1 MNIRSIRRRCSEL
14 SQQDIYISLDIGSSS
29 IKVLI
34 GEMSEQQLHVIGVG
48 HVKSTGIRKGAI
60 VDIDA
65 TVQSIKKAVEQAER
79 MTGIKIHDVILG
91 VPANQTFLQPV
102 KGVVAVNSENREI
115 GDDDLERVIESAQVM
130 SIPPER
136 ELVNLIPKQFI
147 VDNLD
152 EIKDPRGMIGIRLEM
167 DATMITTSKTLLHN
181 VLRCVERAGLQ
192 IREIY
197 LQPLAAG
204 YFALTEDEKNQ
215 GTAYIDLGGGSTTI
229 AVFEEGLLNHTGVI
243 PVGGEHIT
251 KDLSIVL
258 KTPTEQAEK
267 IKRQFGHA
275 FYDDA
280 SDDELFEVPV
290 VGTDTTDQYNQRY
303 IAEIIGVRLEEMF
316 ELVLDELARLG
327 VRDLP
332 GGIVITGGVA
342 QLEGIAQLAREV
354 MQTRVRV
361 FVPDYIGVRDP
372 AFTTSVGLI
381 RYAYADDKFYGRS
394 PITDASPYIAAT
406 TQSTPAK
413 KQSQQVE
420 YTDNSNKVSV
430 IDRAKNIFNKFFE

>member
-1 MNIRSIRRRCSEL
+1 MNH
-14 SQQDIYISLDIGSSS
+14 QDIYVSLDIGSAS

-34 GEMSEQQLHVIGVG
+34 GEMSDDQLHVIGVG
-48 HVKSTGIRKGAI
+48 HVKSNGIRKGAI

-65 TVQSIKKAVEQAER
+65 TVQSIKKAVDQAER
-79 MTGIKIHDVILG
+79 MTGIKIEEVVLG
-91 VPANQTFLQPV
+91 VPANQTYLQSV
-102 KGVVAVNSENREI
+102 KGVVAVNGDNREI
-115 GDDDLERVIESAQVM
+115 TDDDLERVIESAQVM

-136 ELVNLIPKQFI
+136 ELVNLIPRQFI

-167 DATMITTSKTLLHN
+167 DATMITTSKTLVHN

-204 YFALTEDEKNQ
+204 FFALTEDEKNQ

-229 AVFEEGLLNHTGVI
+229 AVFEEGLLTHTSVI
-243 PVGGEHIT
+243 PVGGDHIT

-267 IKRQFGHA
+267 IKKQYGHA

-290 VGTDTTDQYNQRY
+290 VGTDSTDQYSQRY
-303 IAEIIGVRLEEMF
+303 ISEIIGVRLEELF
-316 ELVLDELARLG
+316 ELILDELARLG
-327 VRDLP
+327 IRDLP
-332 GGIVITGGVA
+332 GGVVITGGVA
-342 QLEGIAQLAREV
+342 QLEGLAQLARQV
-354 MQTRVRV
+354 MMTRVRIYT
-361 FVPDYIGVRDP
+361 PDYIGVREP
-372 AFTTSVGLI
+372 AFTTAVGLI
-381 RYAYADDKFYGRS
+381 RYAHSDDKFYGRS
-394 PITDASPYIAAT
+394 TGNAAPAYVPYPAQT
-406 TQSTPAK
+406 TPSK
-413 KQSQQVE
+413 KQSNATE
-420 YTDNSNKVSV
+420 KLENGNKVRV
-430 IDRAKNIFNKFFE
+430 IDRAKNILNKFFE

>member
-1 MNIRSIRRRCSEL
+1 MSVRVIEGGAVKLKNQE
-14 SQQDIYISLDIGSSS
+14 IYISLDIGSSS

-34 GEMSEQQLHVIGVG
+34 GEVNNEQLHVIGVG
-48 HVKSTGIRKGAI
+48 NVKSSGVRKGAI

-65 TVQSIKKAVEQAER
+65 TVQSIRKAIDEAER
-79 MTGIKIHDVILG
+79 MTGITINEVVLG
-91 VPANQTFLQPV
+91 IPANQTALQSV
-102 KGVVAVNSENREI
+102 KGVVAVNSDNREI
-115 GDDDLERVIESAQVM
+115 TDDDLERVIESAQVM

-136 ELVNLIPKQFI
+136 EVVNLLPKQFI

-181 VLRCVERAGLQ
+181 VLRCVERSGLK

-215 GTAYIDLGGGSTTI
+215 GTAFIDLGGGSTTI
-229 AVFEEGLLNHTGVI
+229 SVFEDGLLTHAGVV

-251 KDLSIVL
+251 KDLAIIL
-258 KTPTEQAEK
+258 KTTTEYAEK
-267 IKRQFGHA
+267 IKKQFGHA

-280 SDDELFEVPV
+280 SEDEIFEVPV
-290 VGTDTTDQYNQRY
+290 SGTDMVDQYNQKF
-303 IAEIIGVRLEEMF
+303 ISEIIGVRLEEMF

-332 GGIVITGGVA
+332 GGIVISGGVA
-342 QLEGIAQLAREV
+342 QLEGVAQLARQV

-361 FVPDYIGVRDP
+361 YTPDYIGVREP
-372 AFTTSVGLI
+372 AYTTAVGLI
-381 RYAYADDKFYGRS
+381 KYASMEDEYYGRS
-394 PITDASPYIAAT
+394 HSTQVTYAQVGASST
-406 TQSTPAK
+406 TPPK
-413 KQSQQVE
+413 KHSNSGE
-420 YTDNSNKVSV
+420 KTDNSNKTSV
-430 IDRAKNIFNKFFE
+430 INKAKKLFDKFFE

>member
-1 MNIRSIRRRCSEL
+1 MMNHQE
-14 SQQDIYISLDIGSSS
+14 IYISLDIGSSS

-34 GEMSEQQLHVIGVG
+34 GDITNNQLHVIGVG
-48 HVKSTGIRKGAI
+48 NVKSNGIRKGAI

-65 TVQSIKKAVEQAER
+65 TVQSIKKAIEQAER
-79 MTGIKIHDVILG
+79 MTGTKIEEVVLG
-91 VPANQTFLQPV
+91 IPANQTTLQPV
-102 KGVVAVNSENREI
+102 KGVVAVNSDNREI
-115 GDDDLERVIESAQVM
+115 TDEDLERVIESAQVM

-136 ELVNLIPKQFI
+136 ELVNLIPRQFI

-167 DATMITTSKTLLHN
+167 DATMITTSKTLVHN

-215 GTAYIDLGGGSTTI
+215 GTAFIDLGGGSTTI
-229 AVFEEGLLNHTGVI
+229 AVFEDGLLTKTGVI

-258 KTPTEQAEK
+258 KTPTEQAED
-267 IKRQFGHA
+267 IKKQFGHA
-275 FYDDA
+275 FFDDA
-280 SDDELFEVPV
+280 SDEEIFEVPV
-290 VGTDTTDQYNQRY
+290 SGTDATDQYSQKF
-303 IAEIIGVRLEEMF
+303 ISEIIGVRLEELF

-332 GGIVITGGVA
+332 GGVVLTGGVA
-342 QLEGIAQLAREV
+342 QLEGIAQLARQV
-354 MQTRVRV
+354 MQTRVRIYT
-361 FVPDYIGVRDP
+361 PDYIGVRESSY
-372 AFTTSVGLI
+372 TTAVGLI
-381 RYAYADDKFYGRS
+381 RYAQFEDEFYGRS
-394 PITDASPYIAAT
+394 PKQAPAYASVGAGT
-406 TQSTPAK
+406 TPPK
-413 KQSQQVE
+413 KQSHTVE
-420 YTDNSNKVSV
+420 KEINQPNKTSV
-430 IDRAKNIFNKFFE
+430 INKAKKLFDKFFE